1 MARQTPSQTAPMPF
15 LAFFGAITN
24 SVSRLLAAQDRSA
37 QVLRLQNLSDDEL
50 ADIGLS
56 RDMILRHVYRDTY
69 YV

>member
-1 MARQTPSQTAPMPF
+1 MARQTPSQTAPSPF
-15 LAFFGAITN
+15 LAFFNAIAS
-24 SVSRLLAAQDRSA
+24 SVSRLLAAQNRSA

-56 RDMILRHVYRDTY
+56 RDTILRHVYRDTY

>member
-1 MARQTPSQTAPMPF
+1 MARYNTTQTAPMPF
-15 LAFFGAITN
+15 LAFFGAIA
-24 SVSRLLAAQDRSA
+24 SGVSRLLAAQNRSA

-56 RDMILRHVYRDTY
+56 RDTILRHVYRDTY